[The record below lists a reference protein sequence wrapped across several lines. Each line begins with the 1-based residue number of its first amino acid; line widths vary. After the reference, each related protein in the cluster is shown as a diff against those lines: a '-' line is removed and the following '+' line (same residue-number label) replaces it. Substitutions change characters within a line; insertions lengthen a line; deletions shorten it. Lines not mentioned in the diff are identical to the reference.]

1 MIGSPFQEPD
11 PTYIRDSAF
20 IIISVIVII
29 AIFILAPL
37 GIIWAL
43 NTLFA
48 LDIPMNISSWTAVMI
63 LAGVFIIL
71 VSSFNE

>member
-11 PTYIRDSAF
+11 PTYIRDSIF
-20 IIISVIVII
+20 IIISAIIII

-37 GIIWAL
+37 GVIWAL

-48 LDIPMNISSWTAVMI
+48 LDIPTNIYTWTAVMI
-63 LAGVFIIL
+63 LAGVFRITL
-71 VSSFNE
+71 SSLNE